1 MKNRDQIP
9 LGATDQGVLMMNPP
23 HVHGHR
29 FDQIERLRS
38 PERVAHLEVERVA
51 DQVLSTPP
59 ARSLLDIGTGTGL
72 FAEAFYKRG
81 LTVAGIDVNPKMLEA
96 ARHYLPGAVL
106 RQATA
111 EEIPFP
117 DHSFDIV
124 FMGLVFHETDDL
136 LKSLQEARRVASQR
150 VAVLEWPYRA
160 EDFGPGLEERIPP
173 EEMASLSKQA
183 GFEEL
188 KTSPLEKLVLYLLP
202 VEDGENA

>member
-124 FMGLVFHETDDL
+124 FM
-136 LKSLQEARRVASQR
+136 
-150 VAVLEWPYRA
+150 
-160 EDFGPGLEERIPP
+160 
-173 EEMASLSKQA
+173 
-183 GFEEL
+183 
-188 KTSPLEKLVLYLLP
+188 
-202 VEDGENA
+202 

>member
-1 MKNRDQIP
+1 MK
-9 LGATDQGVLMMNPP
+9 PP

-29 FDQIERLRS
+29 FDQIDRLRS
-38 PERVAHLEVERVA
+38 PERVEHLEVERVA
-51 DQVLSTPP
+51 DEVINSVP

-81 LTVAGIDVNPKMLEA
+81 LTVAGIDVNPRMLEA
-96 ARHYLPGAVL
+96 AHHFLPGAAL

-124 FMGLVFHETDDL
+124 FMGLVLHETDDL

-150 VAVLEWPYRA
+150 VAVLEWPYQV
-160 EDFGPGLEERIPP
+160 EDFGPGLEERISP
-173 EEMASLSKQA
+173 EEMASLSKQV
-183 GFEEL
+183 GFGDL
-188 KTSPLEKLVLYLLP
+188 KTFPLEKLVLY
-202 VEDGENA
+202 VMQVGEDTNIF

>member
-1 MKNRDQIP
+1 MHP
-9 LGATDQGVLMMNPP
+9 S

-29 FDQIERLRS
+29 FDQVELLRS
-38 PERVAHLEVERVA
+38 PERVAHLEVEHVT
-51 DQVLSTPP
+51 DLVLSEIS

-81 LTVAGIDVNPKMLEA
+81 LTVAGVDANTKMLEA
-96 ARHYLPGAVL
+96 ARHYLPEAVL

-124 FMGLVFHETDDL
+124 FMGLVLHETDDL
-136 LKSLQEARRVASQR
+136 LKSLQEAHRVASQR
-150 VAVLEWPYRA
+150 VAVLEWPYRT

-173 EEMASLSKQA
+173 EMMASLSKQA
-183 GFEEL
+183 QFGEL
-188 KTSPLEKLVLYLLP
+188 NTFPLEKLVLYLMQAG
-202 VEDGENA
+202 DNTNT

>member
-1 MKNRDQIP
+1 M
-9 LGATDQGVLMMNPP
+9 TDPP

-29 FDQIERLRS
+29 FDQAERLRS

-51 DQVLSTPP
+51 DQVLNNVS

-72 FAEAFYKRG
+72 FAEEFYKRG
-81 LTVAGIDVNPKMLEA
+81 LTIAGIDANPKMLEA
-96 ARHYLPGAVL
+96 ARHYLPKAVL

-117 DHSFDIV
+117 DHSFDII
-124 FMGLVFHETDDL
+124 FMGLVLHETDDL

-150 VAVLEWPYRA
+150 VAVLEWPYRV

-173 EEMASLSKQA
+173 EMMASLSKQA
-183 GFEEL
+183 GFVEL
-188 KTSPLEKLVLYLLP
+188 GTFPLEKLVLY
-202 VEDGENA
+202 VMQVGNNTKTI